1 MRREKSNEIAETA
14 ICPQEMVAHSGTLE
28 TLETLLTALPKGT
41 FIIYNLE
48 LLVVTVSPVG
58 NIISLNATCQQKINL
73 KGFTK
78 CNQLFI
84 KNIHLRPGDLVE
96 WRLSEYVRD

>member
-28 TLETLLTALPKGT
+28 TLETLLTDLPKGT

-48 LLVVTVSPVG
+48 VIGRHRQSCG
-58 NIISLNATCQQKINL
+58 KYNQSECNL
-73 KGFTK
+73 
-78 CNQLFI
+78 
-84 KNIHLRPGDLVE
+84 PAED
-96 WRLSEYVRD
+96 